1 MINTS
6 FQIILFIILLF
17 AILLVYRYY
26 VDNYEKDITLT
37 QERKEDKVRC
47 PPNDILYDISNT
59 KKTPTIIKELHKN
72 DLENDY
78 KINMYENNN
87 KIDTY
92 GFTNELGDD
101 YKESKKFSVELEE
114 TYNKSVANPIFDDS
128 NKCQRKQEKSD
139 LPIVNVPY
147 YLLENNTSLR
157 LSEKPLL

>member
-1 MINTS
+1 MDTS

-17 AILLVYRYY
+17 VILLLYRYY
-26 VDNYEKDITLT
+26 VDSYEKDITFT
-37 QERKEDKVRC
+37 QGRKEDKVRC
-47 PPNDILYDISNT
+47 PPNDILFDISN
-59 KKTPTIIKELHKN
+59 KQNTPTIIKELHKN
-72 DLENDY
+72 DLGNNY
-78 KINMYENNN
+78 KINMYENND

-92 GFTNELGDD
+92 GFANELGED
-101 YKESKKFSVELEE
+101 YKNSKKFSVELEE
-114 TYNKSVANPIFDDS
+114 TYNKSVANPIIDDS